1 MVFDDKGNLIRTI
14 DKSRDVE
21 EVPDH
26 ARLHQYCVSDGKIY
40 ATNYSKKDNK
50 TEMLVLDQE
59 GRILRR
65 LYLPLTSIR
74 PQRGV
79 LRYDLYTVSQE
90 KLYELIQ
97 NRERGNGAS
106 DN

>member
-1 MVFDDKGNLIRTI
+1 MTRK
-14 DKSRDVE
+14 
-21 EVPDH
+21 
-26 ARLHQYCVSDGKIY
+26 A
-40 ATNYSKKDNK
+40 
-50 TEMLVLDQE
+50 
-59 GRILRR
+59 RILRR

-97 NRERGNGAS
+97 SRETGKWELLITDLES
-106 DN
+106 IH